1 MTLKIDDLFIKNA
14 SAEVVFKELQRR
26 TEAGLSY
33 FSDDLEQALL
43 SRNEK
48 LINIALGLFSNN
60 LEVFKQLYETDC
72 IDTKVACLSGLSIAN
87 WHLLGAL
94 RDSAYYKQVLK
105 ELVSNGDKTLLRAFY
120 TNSSISAD
128 VLLDLYKK
136 SEPYKDLEQSYWL
149 SLISATA
156 GAKYLQD
163 SYYYYEL
170 DKLLCSVWKL
180 FDTLNA
186 NERNATILSSLTG
199 DLRPVIPDDM
209 DLPSVEKKWNI
220 ETGDEYSDTFITDAK
235 EALDR
240 LVQVSPNYVKRKETE
255 EEIENKTSKL
265 LDDFQESETSVVNQ
279 YNQEYQILKDTV
291 VRMNQLDNDV
301 VDLKA
306 RKELNTKWQFWEII
320 AIFILGSCIGVY
332 NFINDLDSF
341 SLGQIITTLFPLF
354 FYTISIFDSGSAAQ
368 KILDASGLKANLLIG
383 IDRDK
388 LELFQVVHRLESLDW
403 EKEPDKD
410 IKCAE
415 ARFRLIKSL
424 IQKHKRPYPNGYDW
438 NVYHFTELN

>member
-120 TNSSISAD
+120 TNSSISED

-136 SEPYKDLEQSYWL
+136 REPYKDLEQSYWL

-156 GAKYLQD
+156 GAKCLQD
-163 SYYYYEL
+163 SHYYYEL
-170 DKLLCSVWKL
+170 NKLLCSVWKL

-186 NERNATILSSLTG
+186 NERNATILSSLTR
-199 DLRPVIPDDM
+199 DVRPVIPDDM

-265 LDDFQESETSVVNQ
+265 LDDFQESEASLVNQ

-306 RKELNTKWQFWEII
+306 RKELNTKWQFWQII
-320 AIFILGSCIGVY
+320 AFLILSSCIGMY

-341 SLGQIITTLFPLF
+341 SLGQIITTLFPLL
-354 FYTISIFDSGSAAQ
+354 FYIFSIFNIVSADQ
-368 KILDASGLKANLLIG
+368 KILDASVLKANLLIG

-388 LELFQVVHRLESLDW
+388 LELFQVVHNLESLDW
-403 EKEPDKD
+403 DKEPDKGV
-410 IKCAE
+410 KCAE

-424 IQKHKRPYPNGYDW
+424 IQKHKRPYPNGHDW
-438 NVYHFTELN
+438 NVYHLTELN

>member
-1 MTLKIDDLFIKNA
+1 MALEIDDLFIKNA

-87 WHLLGAL
+87 WHLLGAF
-94 RDSAYYKQVLK
+94 RESAYYKQVLK

-156 GAKYLQD
+156 GAKCLQD
-163 SYYYYEL
+163 SHYYYEL
-170 DKLLCSVWKL
+170 NKLLCSVWKL

-186 NERNATILSSLTG
+186 NERNATILSSLTR
-199 DLRPVIPDDM
+199 DVRPVIPDDM

-341 SLGQIITTLFPLF
+341 SLGQTITTLFPLCI
-354 FYTISIFDSGSAAQ
+354 YMISIFDSGSIDQ
-368 KILDASGLKANLLIG
+368 KIFEASGLKANLLIG

-388 LELFQVVHRLESLDW
+388 LELFQVVHNLESLDW
-403 EKEPDKD
+403 DKEPDKD
-410 IKCAE
+410 VKCAE

-424 IQKHKRPYPNGYDW
+424 IQKHKRPYPNR
-438 NVYHFTELN
+438 